1 MVENKISN
9 RPAKE
14 PKLSTRDSLTIQR
27 TAAVISP
34 LRTFVFRKLQGQA
47 QIFIMLSNTWLT
59 TTAGLAKNID
69 RSQKIHK
76 KINKKPRVLGGQ
88 SMGRAKR

>member
-1 MVENKISN
+1 MAENKIN
-9 RPAKE
+9 NYPAKG
-14 PKLSTRDSLTIQR
+14 PKFSTRDSLAIQR

-34 LRTFVFRKLQGQA
+34 LRTFVLRKLQRQA

-69 RSQKIHK
+69 RSPK
-76 KINKKPRVLGGQ
+76 NK
-88 SMGRAKR
+88 